1 MALLTDMSEAV
12 VANLAK
18 EIQENRPED
27 SVVPV
32 DDLGHRLDYPEWIIR
47 VTGDMLQ
54 NRAFGVGTLPSLQEM
69 PVPAKLFIKDVE
81 GKFFSIEVGRDAPLI
96 SLMRRSLQRSRSAK
110 AVRNKPPKVSNGI
123 ESGLLLCVRRTRA

>member
-1 MALLTDMSEAV
+1 MSEAV

-32 DDLGHRLDYPEWIIR
+32 YDLRHCLDYPEWIIR

-54 NRAFGVGTLPSLQEM
+54 NRAFGVGTLASLQEM
-69 PVPAKLFIKDVE
+69 SVPTKLFIHALV
-81 GKFFSIEVGRDAPLI
+81 P
-96 SLMRRSLQRSRSAK
+96 
-110 AVRNKPPKVSNGI
+110 
-123 ESGLLLCVRRTRA
+123 